1 MDTANYGVA
10 GVVQSN
16 ITTTNFSGFYANGNT
31 FKGISFWSFDDPNGW
46 PGIPETAP
54 ASMTTDG
61 THLTYQQYA
70 NIDAGTLSQSS
81 TSVALNGAAQTVAPG
96 LITTTFTNC
105 DGSTSPMAIALTNI
119 NGKYVA
125 FAIGYSPGQGP
136 GNGGNCPDYTHGFN
150 VLAVQQ

>member
-1 MDTANYGVA
+1 M
-10 GVVQSN
+10 
-16 ITTTNFSGFYANGNT
+16 
-31 FKGISFWSFDDPNGW
+31 SFWSFDDPNGW
-46 PGIPETAP
+46 PGTPETAP

-61 THLTYQQYA
+61 TSLIYQQYA

-81 TSVALNGAAQTVAPG
+81 TSVALNGVAQTVAPG

-105 DGSTSPMAIALTNI
+105 DGNTSPMAIALTQI
-119 NGKYVA
+119 NGKYVS

-136 GNGGNCPDYTHGFN
+136 SIGGNCPDYTHGFN